1 MWRFIRLPGKG
12 CGSFPGYRRWS
23 PSWTGGIV
31 NSRYVETLD
40 KGAHLVRLSGGETLP
55 ISDAWYGRA
64 LERLRELKAQNN

>member
-1 MWRFIRLPGKG
+1 MRIHK
-12 CGSFPGYRRWS
+12 SY
-23 PSWTGGIV
+23 IV